1 MVRKHIKRDY
11 SAHKKSVL
19 RPTNEYCKLE
29 IFSYD
34 HPETMYYSLYEG
46 NISGINAEESNCLSW
61 RTLIS
66 KDKDNRFSVDCNYSV
81 YDFAQ
86 YRIDVLYQTRSDY
99 DYTGFIQIFDG
110 EEKII
115 DDTYMFDGETNV
127 IKRLTAFYEL
137 EKGEYKFRIRLPYNC
152 HFMGAIIRKIK
163 YYSGDSIDSAG
174 TNLMFTNSTVSKS
187 SSVKPSE
194 VSVTI
199 GYDDAFECP
208 LSQSGFYM
216 DFRDEM
222 NVYVKDN

>member
-46 NISGINAEESNCLSW
+46 NITGINAEESNCLSW

-86 YRIDVLYQTRSDY
+86 YRIDVLYQTRSDH

-110 EEKII
+110 EEQII

-137 EKGEYKFRIRLPYNC
+137 FHGNN
-152 HFMGAIIRKIK
+152 H
-163 YYSGDSIDSAG
+163 
-174 TNLMFTNSTVSKS
+174 
-187 SSVKPSE
+187 
-194 VSVTI
+194 
-199 GYDDAFECP
+199 
-208 LSQSGFYM
+208 
-216 DFRDEM
+216 
-222 NVYVKDN
+222 